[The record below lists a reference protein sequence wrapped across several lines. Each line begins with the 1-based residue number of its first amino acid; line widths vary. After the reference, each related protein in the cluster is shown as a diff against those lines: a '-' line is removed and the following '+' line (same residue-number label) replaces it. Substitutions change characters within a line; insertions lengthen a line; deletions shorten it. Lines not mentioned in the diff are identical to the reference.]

1 MLLGCM
7 QDEPLLISSLIEYA
21 ALNHPHREIVSKLPD
36 GSVHRYGY
44 ARANERAKRLAKALV
59 KRGIGVSDR
68 VGTLA
73 TNSFRHFECFYGVS
87 GIGAVLHTVNP
98 RLFEAQIKYI
108 VTHAEDRIMFVDPPY
123 IELAERLAPDL
134 PCVEAYV
141 VMTDAN
147 SMPVNSLPNAVC
159 YEALLDEGAEG
170 LEWPRFDE
178 RAASSLCYTSGTTGN
193 PKGVLFSHRST
204 LLHAF
209 HAAQTSVLG
218 IGPSESLLVIAPMYH
233 ANGWSTPYLAPMTGA
248 KLILPGI
255 DLGATNLHD
264 LILSEEATFACA
276 VPTVWT
282 TLLQHVE
289 SKGGNLGKMTRAAIA
304 GVTVPPSMIE
314 HLRER
319 YGVTV
324 LQFWGMTEMSPI
336 ATISTPV
343 PALDKLNESER
354 LKVLAKQ
361 GRIAFGVRLKI
372 VDSAGNLLPRDGASF
387 GDIFGKG
394 PWIANGYFKGE
405 GENAIDADGWLP
417 TGDVGFMDEFGYLK
431 LTDRSKDVIKS
442 GGEWISSVDL
452 ENAALTHPTVRE
464 AAVVG
469 VYHPKWDERPLL
481 IVTLKK
487 GKSARR
493 DELIEHLRPQVAKW
507 WLPDDMVVIDE
518 MPYTATGKIRKADL
532 RKTYANYLHSPEKL
546 KS

>member
-1 MLLGCM
+1 MLKGCM
-7 QDEPLLISSLIEYA
+7 QDEPLLISSLLDYA
-21 ALNHPHREIVSKLPD
+21 ADNHPDREIVSKLPD

-44 ARANERAKRLAKALV
+44 AQARSRAKRLAKALL
-59 KRGIGVSDR
+59 KRGIAASDR

-73 TNSFRHFECFYGVS
+73 TNSFRHFECFYGIS

-108 VTHAEDRIMFVDPPY
+108 VTHAEDRIMFVDPSY
-123 IELAERLAPDL
+123 LELAERLAADL

-141 VMTDAN
+141 VMTDAT
-147 SMPVNSLPNAVC
+147 SMPTTSLPNAIC
-159 YEALLDEGAEG
+159 YEMLLAEETDEFD
-170 LEWPRFDE
+170 WPTFDE

-193 PKGVLFSHRST
+193 PKGVLYSHRST
-204 LLHAF
+204 LLHAM

-218 IGPSESLLVIAPMYH
+218 IGPSEALLVIAPMYH
-233 ANGWSTPYLAPMTGA
+233 ANAWSTPYLAPLTGA

-255 DLGATNLHD
+255 DLGALNLHD
-264 LILSEEATFACA
+264 LILSEGATFACA

-282 TLLQHVE
+282 TLLQHVDARR
-289 SKGGNLGKMTRAAIA
+289 GTLGKMTRAAIA
-304 GVTVPPSMIE
+304 GVTVPPSMIQ
-314 HLRER
+314 HLRDR

-343 PALDKLNESER
+343 PALDKLSEPER
-354 LKVLAKQ
+354 LKILAKQ
-361 GRIAFGVRLKI
+361 GRIAYGVRLKI
-372 VDSAGNLLPRDGASF
+372 VDGTETPLPRDGASF
-387 GDIFGKG
+387 GDIRGRG

-405 GENAIDADGWLP
+405 GGNVLDDDGWLP

-452 ENAALTHPTVRE
+452 ENAALSHPAVRE

-481 IVTLKK
+481 IITLNDD
-487 GKSARR
+487 KSVGNV
-493 DELIEHLRPQVAKW
+493 ELIEHLRPQVAKW
-507 WLPDDMVVIDE
+507 WLPDDVVVIDD
-518 MPYTATGKIRKADL
+518 MPHTATGKILKTEL
-532 RKTYANYLHSPEKL
+532 RKTYAHHLHAPGERAN
-546 KS
+546 

>member
-21 ALNHPHREIVSKLPD
+21 ALNHPDREIVSKLPD
-36 GSVHRYGY
+36 GSLHRYGY
-44 ARANERAKRLAKALV
+44 AQANERAKRLAKALL
-59 KRGIGVSDR
+59 KRGIDASDR

-141 VMTDAN
+141 VMTDAD
-147 SMPVNSLPNAVC
+147 SMPATSLPNAIC
-159 YEALLDEGAEG
+159 YETLLNEGAGG

-178 RAASSLCYTSGTTGN
+178 KAASSLCYTSGTTGN

-218 IGPSESLLVIAPMYH
+218 ISPSESLLVIAPMYH
-233 ANGWSTPYLAPMTGA
+233 ANAWSTPYLAPMTGA

-255 DLGATNLHD
+255 DLGGSNLHD

-289 SKGGNLGKMTRAAIA
+289 AKEGTLGKMTRAAIA

-314 HLRER
+314 HLRQR

-343 PALDKLNESER
+343 PALDKLSEPER

-361 GRIAFGVRLKI
+361 GRIAYGVRLKI

-387 GDIFGKG
+387 GDISGKG
-394 PWIANGYFKGE
+394 PWIANGYFKAE
-405 GENAIDADGWLP
+405 GGNALDADGWLP
-417 TGDVGFMDEFGYLK
+417 TGDVGFMDKFGYLK

-452 ENAALTHPTVRE
+452 ENAALTHPAVRE

-481 IVTLKK
+481 IVTFKS
-487 GKSARR
+487 GKSAGR

-507 WLPDDMVVIDE
+507 WLPDDVVVVDE
-518 MPYTATGKIRKADL
+518 MPYTATGKVRKADL
-532 RKTYANYLHSPEKL
+532 RTTYANYLHSSEKL
-546 KS
+546 VS